1 MPMDV
6 DALIDALAG
15 EGATFTAA
23 IERGDVDATVP
34 SCPGWTLRDLVRHAS
49 GVNRWATRVV
59 TERATGP
66 IDEELEVV
74 AGGWPDDGDL
84 APWFRAG
91 NVLLTD
97 ALRSAPDDMEC
108 WAFLRAPSAKAF
120 WARRQLHETA
130 IHRVDAE
137 LSSGAVSPVPVEQ
150 AVDGID
156 ELLTGFLPRRSSRL
170 VPEKPSTI
178 AVQPTDA
185 GDVAWL
191 VTAGPEGARTER
203 VAGDAGAGAD
213 VAVRAAAGEL
223 YLLLWNR
230 RDRTGLEIT
239 GDESLLD
246 LWRSNVQVRWS

>member
-1 MPMDV
+1 MAMDV
-6 DALIDALAG
+6 DALLDWLAR
-15 EGATFTAA
+15 EGATYTSA
-23 IERGDVDATVP
+23 IERGDLDAVVP
-34 SCPGWTLRDLVRHAS
+34 SCPEWSLRDLVRHTS
-49 GVNRWATRVV
+49 GVNRWATRIV

-74 AGGWPDDGDL
+74 AGGWPDDVDL

-91 NVLLTD
+91 NALLVD

-108 WAFLRAPSAKAF
+108 WAFLRAPSAKVF

-137 LSSGAVSPVPVEQ
+137 LASGDVSPVPVDH

-156 ELLTGFLPRRSSRL
+156 EMLTGFLPRRSSRL
-170 VPEKPSTI
+170 KPEKPSTI
-178 AVQPTDA
+178 AVRPTDA
-185 GDVAWL
+185 ADAWL
-191 VTAGPEGARTER
+191 VTAGPDGATTER
-203 VAGDAGAGAD
+203 VTSADAD
-213 VAVRAAAGEL
+213 VTVRGTAADL

-230 RDRTGLEIT
+230 LDLAGLDVT
-239 GDESLLD
+239 GDDSLLD

>member
-1 MPMDV
+1 MTMDV
-6 DALIDALAG
+6 DALLDALAR
-15 EGATFTAA
+15 EGSIYTAA
-23 IERGDVDATVP
+23 IEHGDLDAAVP
-34 SCPGWTLRDLVRHAS
+34 SCPDWSLRDLVRHTSA
-49 GVNRWATRVV
+49 VNRWATRVV

-91 NVLLTD
+91 NALLVD
-97 ALRSAPDDMEC
+97 ALRSAPDDMDC
-108 WAFLRAPSAKAF
+108 WSFLRAPSPKAF

-137 LSSGAVSPVPVEQ
+137 LASGDVTGVPVDH

-170 VPEKPSTI
+170 KPEKPSTI

-185 GDVAWL
+185 ADAWV
-191 VTAGPEGARTER
+191 VTAGPDGATTER
-203 VAGDAGAGAD
+203 TSSADAD
-213 VAVRAAAGEL
+213 VVVRGSAADL

-230 RDRTGLEIT
+230 RDLGGLEVT
-239 GDESLLD
+239 GDGSLLD
-246 LWRSNVQVRWS
+246 LWRSNVNVRWS

>member
-1 MPMDV
+1 MAMDV
-6 DALIDALAG
+6 DALLEALAR
-15 EGATFTAA
+15 EGSTFTAA

-34 SCPGWTLRDLVRHAS
+34 SCPDWTLRELVRHTS
-49 GVNRWATRVV
+49 GVNRWATRIV
-59 TERATGP
+59 TERAAGP
-66 IDEELEVV
+66 IAEELETV

-84 APWFRAG
+84 AAWFRAG
-91 NVLLTD
+91 NALLID

-108 WAFLRAPSAKAF
+108 WAFLRAPSSKAF

-137 LSSGAVSPVPVEQ
+137 LASGTVSAIPADH

-170 VPEKPSTI
+170 KPEKPSTI
-178 AVQPTDA
+178 AVRPTDA
-185 GDVAWL
+185 DDAWL
-191 VTAGPEGARTER
+191 VSAGPEGATTER
-203 VAGDAGAGAD
+203 ITRDAD
-213 VAVRAAAGEL
+213 VTVRGTAADL

-230 RDRTGLEIT
+230 RDLAGLDIT
-239 GDESLLD
+239 GDDSLLD